1 MPAGVTIYNNSG
13 AIQIDGEGIHYN
25 CTGSGTVTTS
35 SNIIAQGVIYGST
48 VVASFT
54 VDAYSLYAFRCDTA
68 GVHIR
73 RQWLPVGGTTRNYRI
88 WVLGPIGT
96 VVNWYRF
103 EPAAQGQSNGA
114 GFDIYTPSGAIAFS
128 LSTKPMAIREL
139 ISVTRGYGGGTISL
153 SASRNYAVIPSAQLG
168 WEDAS
173 VFLGVN
179 NRGEALYEIPTSSV
193 YVKNN
198 TGSVTLTVDQ
208 RSLASRDNNAAID
221 NNGQALIV
229 DVTYL

>member
-1 MPAGVTIYNNSG
+1 MPAGMTIYNDSG

-25 CTGSGTVTTS
+25 CTGSGSVTTV
-35 SNIIAQGVIYGST
+35 SNLVAGAIYGSI

-68 GVHIR
+68 GVHVR
-73 RQWLPVGGTTRNYRI
+73 RQWLNGTTRNYRL

-103 EPAAQGQSNGA
+103 EPAVQGQSNGA

-139 ISVTRGYGGGTISL
+139 INVTRNYAGGTIGL
-153 SASRNYAVIPSAQLG
+153 SANRNYAVIPSAQLG

-173 VFLGVN
+173 VFLGFN

-208 RSLASRDNNAAID
+208 RTRPSRDNNPAID

>member
-1 MPAGVTIYNNSG
+1 MPAGMTIYNDSG

-35 SNIIAQGVIYGST
+35 SNIIAQGVIYGSQ
-48 VVASFT
+48 VVASFPT
-54 VDAYSLYAFRCDTA
+54 DAYSLYAFRCDTA

-88 WVLGPIGT
+88 WVLAPIGT
-96 VVNWYRF
+96 TITWYRF
-103 EPAAQGQSNGA
+103 EPTTQGQSNGA
-114 GFDIYTPSGAIAFS
+114 GFDIYTPTGAIAFS

-139 ISVTRGYGGGTISL
+139 INVTRGYGGGTISL
-153 SASRNYAVIPSAQLG
+153 SANRNYAVIPSAQLG
-168 WEDAS
+168 WEDAAI
-173 VFLGVN
+173 FQGFN
-179 NRGEALYEIPTSSV
+179 NRGEPLYFVPTFSV
-193 YVKNN
+193 FVKNN

-208 RSLASRDNNAAID
+208 RSLISRSPSSAID

>member
-1 MPAGVTIYNNSG
+1 
-13 AIQIDGEGIHYN
+13 
-25 CTGSGTVTTS
+25 
-35 SNIIAQGVIYGST
+35 
-48 VVASFT
+48 VASFT

-73 RQWLPVGGTTRNYRI
+73 RQWLNGTTRNYRL

-103 EPAAQGQSNGA
+103 EPAVQGQSNGA
-114 GFDIYTPSGAIAFS
+114 GFDIYTPSGSIAFS

-139 ISVTRGYGGGTISL
+139 INVTRGYGGGTISL

-173 VFLGVN
+173 IFLGVN
-179 NRGEALYEIPTSSV
+179 NRGEALYTIPTSSV

-208 RSLASRDNNAAID
+208 RSLASRDNNAAVD
-221 NNGQALIV
+221 NNGQALVV

>member
-1 MPAGVTIYNNSG
+1 MPAGMTIYNNSG

-25 CTGSGTVTTS
+25 CTGSGSVTTV
-35 SNIIAQGVIYGST
+35 SNLVAGAIYGST

-73 RQWLPVGGTTRNYRI
+73 RQWLNGTTRNYRL

-103 EPAAQGQSNGA
+103 EPAVQGQSNGA
-114 GFDIYTPSGAIAFS
+114 GFDIYTPSGSIAFS

-139 ISVTRGYGGGTISL
+139 INVTRGYGGGTISL
-153 SASRNYAVIPSAQLG
+153 SANRNYAVIPSAQLG
-168 WEDAS
+168 WEDAAI
-173 VFLGVN
+173 FQGFN
-179 NRGEALYEIPTSSV
+179 NRGEPLYFVPTFSV
-193 YVKNN
+193 FVKNN

-208 RSLASRDNNAAID
+208 RSLISRSPSSAID

>member
-1 MPAGVTIYNNSG
+1 MPAGMTIYNNSG

-25 CTGSGTVTTS
+25 CTGSGSVTTV
-35 SNIIAQGVIYGST
+35 SNLVAGAIYGST

-68 GVHIR
+68 GVHVR
-73 RQWLPVGGTTRNYRI
+73 RQWLPVGGSTRNYRL

-103 EPAAQGQSNGA
+103 EPAVQGQSNGA

-139 ISVTRGYGGGTISL
+139 INITRGYGGGTINL

-173 VFLGVN
+173 IFLGVN
-179 NRGEALYEIPTSSV
+179 NRGEALYTIPTSSV

-208 RSLASRDNNAAID
+208 RSLASRNNYAAND

>member
-1 MPAGVTIYNNSG
+1 MPEGMTIYNDSG
-13 AIQIDGEGIHYN
+13 AIQIDGEGINYN

-35 SNIIAQGVIYGST
+35 SNIIAQGVIYGSN

-68 GVHIR
+68 GVHVR
-73 RQWLPVGGTTRNYRI
+73 RQWLNGSTRNYRL

-96 VVNWYRF
+96 VINWYRF
-103 EPAAQGQSNGA
+103 EPATQGQSNGA
-114 GFDIYTPSGAIAFS
+114 GFDIYTPTGAIAFS
-128 LSTKPMAIREL
+128 LSTRPMAIREL
-139 ISVTRGYGGGTISL
+139 INVTRGYAGGTIGL
-153 SASRNYAVIPSAQLG
+153 SANRNYAVIPSAQLG
-168 WEDAS
+168 WENAAI
-173 VFLGVN
+173 FQGRN
-179 NRGEALYEIPTSSV
+179 NRGEPLYDVPTFSV
-193 YVKNN
+193 FVKNN

-208 RSLASRDNNAAID
+208 RSLSSRSPSSAID

>member
-1 MPAGVTIYNNSG
+1 MTIYNNSG

-35 SNIIAQGVIYGST
+35 SNIIAQGVIYGSN

-68 GVHIR
+68 GVHVR
-73 RQWLPVGGTTRNYRI
+73 RQWLNGSTRNYRL

-96 VVNWYRF
+96 VINWYRF
-103 EPAAQGQSNGA
+103 EPAVQGQSNGA
-114 GFDIYTPSGAIAFS
+114 GFDIYTPTGAIAFS

-139 ISVTRGYGGGTISL
+139 INITRGYGGGTIGL

-179 NRGEALYEIPTSSV
+179 NRGEPLYEIPTSSV

-208 RSLASRDNNAAID
+208 RSLSSRYNNTAID

>member
-1 MPAGVTIYNNSG
+1 MPAGMTIYNNSG

-35 SNIIAQGVIYGST
+35 SNIIAQGVIYGSN

-68 GVHIR
+68 GVHVR
-73 RQWLPVGGTTRNYRI
+73 RQWLNGSTRNYRL

-96 VVNWYRF
+96 VINWYRF
-103 EPAAQGQSNGA
+103 EPAVQGQSNGA
-114 GFDIYTPSGAIAFS
+114 GFDIYTPTGAIAFS
-128 LSTKPMAIREL
+128 LSTKPMAI
-139 ISVTRGYGGGTISL
+139 
-153 SASRNYAVIPSAQLG
+153 P
-168 WEDAS
+168 
-173 VFLGVN
+173 
-179 NRGEALYEIPTSSV
+179 LYERPTSSV

-208 RSLASRDNNAAID
+208 RSLSSRYNNTAID

>member
-1 MPAGVTIYNNSG
+1 MPAGMTIYNNSG

-25 CTGSGTVTTS
+25 YTDSGTVTTS
-35 SNIIAQGVIYGST
+35 SNIISEGVIYGST
-48 VVASFT
+48 VVSSFT

-73 RQWLPVGGTTRNYRI
+73 RQWLPVGGSTRNYRL

-96 VVNWYRF
+96 VINWYRF
-103 EPAAQGQSNGA
+103 EPAVQGQSNGA
-114 GFDIYTPSGAIAFS
+114 GFDIYTPTGAIAFS

-139 ISVTRGYGGGTISL
+139 INITRGYGGGTISL

-173 VFLGVN
+173 VFLGFN
-179 NRGEALYEIPTSSV
+179 NKGEAVYETTTSSV

-208 RSLASRDNNAAID
+208 STRSSRDNNSAID

>member
-1 MPAGVTIYNNSG
+1 MPAGMTIYNDSG

-25 CTGSGTVTTS
+25 CTGSGSVTTV
-35 SNIIAQGVIYGST
+35 SNLVAGAIYGST

-73 RQWLPVGGTTRNYRI
+73 RQWLNGTTRNYRL

-103 EPAAQGQSNGA
+103 EPAVQGQSNGA
-114 GFDIYTPSGAIAFS
+114 GFDIYTPSGSIAFS

-139 ISVTRGYGGGTISL
+139 INVTRGYGGGTISL
-153 SASRNYAVIPSAQLG
+153 SANRNYAVIPSAQLG
-168 WEDAS
+168 WEDAAI
-173 VFLGVN
+173 FQGFN
-179 NRGEALYEIPTSSV
+179 NRGEPLYFVPTFSV
-193 YVKNN
+193 FVKNN

-208 RSLASRDNNAAID
+208 RSLISRSPSSAID

>member
-1 MPAGVTIYNNSG
+1 MPAGMTIYNNSG

-25 CTGSGTVTTS
+25 YTDSGTVTTS
-35 SNIIAQGVIYGST
+35 SNIISEGVIYGST

-73 RQWLPVGGTTRNYRI
+73 RQWLPVGGSTRNYRL

-96 VVNWYRF
+96 VINWYRF
-103 EPAAQGQSNGA
+103 EPAVQGQSNGA
-114 GFDIYTPSGAIAFS
+114 GFDIYTPTGAIAFS

-139 ISVTRGYGGGTISL
+139 INITRGYGGGTISL

-173 VFLGVN
+173 VFLGFN
-179 NRGEALYEIPTSSV
+179 NKGEAVYETTTSSV

-208 RSLASRDNNAAID
+208 TTRSSRDNNSAID

>member
-1 MPAGVTIYNNSG
+1 MPAGMTIYNNSG

-25 CTGSGTVTTS
+25 CTGSGSVTTV
-35 SNIIAQGVIYGST
+35 SNLVAGAIYGST

-68 GVHIR
+68 GVHVR
-73 RQWLPVGGTTRNYRI
+73 RQWLNGTTRNYRL

-103 EPAAQGQSNGA
+103 EPAVQGQSNGA
-114 GFDIYTPSGAIAFS
+114 GFDIYTPSGSIAFS

-139 ISVTRGYGGGTISL
+139 INVTRGYGGGTISL
-153 SASRNYAVIPSAQLG
+153 SANRNYAVIPSAQLG
-168 WEDAS
+168 WEDAAI
-173 VFLGVN
+173 FQGFN
-179 NRGEALYEIPTSSV
+179 NRGEPLYFVPTFSV
-193 YVKNN
+193 FVKNN

-208 RSLASRDNNAAID
+208 RSLISRSPSSAID

>member
-1 MPAGVTIYNNSG
+1 MPAGMTIYNNSG
-13 AIQIDGEGIHYN
+13 AIQIDSEGIHYN
-25 CTGSGTVTTS
+25 CTGSGSVTTI
-35 SNIIAQGVIYGST
+35 SNLVAGAIYGST

-68 GVHIR
+68 GVHVR
-73 RQWLPVGGTTRNYRI
+73 RQWLNGSTRNYRL

-96 VVNWYRF
+96 IINWYRF
-103 EPAAQGQSNGA
+103 EPATQGQSNGA
-114 GFDIYTPSGAIAFS
+114 GFDIYTPSGSIAFS
-128 LSTKPMAIREL
+128 LSTKPLAIREL
-139 ISVTRGYGGGTISL
+139 INVTRNYAGGTISL
-153 SASRNYAVIPSAQLG
+153 STGRNYAVIPSAQLG

-173 VFLGVN
+173 IFLGFN
-179 NRGEALYEIPTSSV
+179 NRGEALYTIPTSSV

-208 RSLASRDNNAAID
+208 RSRPSRDNNAAID

>member
-1 MPAGVTIYNNSG
+1 MPAGMTIYNNSG

-103 EPAAQGQSNGA
+103 EPAVQGQSNGA

-139 ISVTRGYGGGTISL
+139 INITRGYGGATISL

-173 VFLGVN
+173 VFLGFN
-179 NRGEALYEIPTSSV
+179 NRGEALYEQTTSSV

>member
-1 MPAGVTIYNNSG
+1 MPAGMTIYNDSG

-25 CTGSGTVTTS
+25 CTGSGTVTTT
-35 SNIIAQGVIYGST
+35 SNVIASGTIYGSQ

-68 GVHIR
+68 GLHVR
-73 RQWLPVGGTTRNYRI
+73 RQWLPVGGTTRNYRL
-88 WVLGPIGT
+88 WVLAPIGT
-96 VVNWYRF
+96 TITWYRF
-103 EPAAQGQSNGA
+103 ELATQAQSNGA
-114 GFDIYTPSGAIAFS
+114 GFDIYTPTGAIAFS

-139 ISVTRGYGGGTISL
+139 INVTNGYAGGTISL
-153 SASRNYAVIPSAQLG
+153 SPNRNYAVIPSAQLG
-168 WEDAS
+168 WENPATF
-173 VFLGVN
+173 VGFN
-179 NRGEALYEIPTSSV
+179 NRGEPLYSITTYSV
-193 YVKNN
+193 FTKNN

-208 RSLASRDNNAAID
+208 RSITGRNSSTTGD